1 MGVSAYNKF
10 HYMDIY
16 SQDGKNALKKEKNE
30 TFKWNLLLK
39 IWKKGFLNDHIQIS
53 FCFGMTPKVTWIN

>member
-16 SQDGKNALKKEKNE
+16 SQDGKNALETEKNE
-30 TFKWNLLLK
+30 TLKVKSIIKDTKERFFK
-39 IWKKGFLNDHIQIS
+39 
-53 FCFGMTPKVTWIN
+53 